1 MIWNRSSVLRPAAND
16 SNNRFDVIVVG
27 VGAMGSAACQHLAQR
42 GLNVLGIERFDIPH
56 ELGSSGGDTR
66 MIRLSYHEHPDYVP
80 LLRRAYSAWDAL
92 GATIGERIL
101 ERTGAL
107 YIGRED
113 SESISGARRAA
124 LEHSIEHRML
134 SREQRKRYDVFKIPS
149 DFAAMFEPEGG
160 FVRSTLAITTLAE
173 QALLSGATLRTRETV
188 TAWEADAHGVEVQT
202 DRAVYRADQLVFTC
216 GAWTAELVAALGVPL
231 RVTRQAL
238 TWLWPQH
245 PERFRMG
252 AFPCWAIEDDA
263 PGFIGMYYGF
273 PMMNGQV
280 GLKIALHAP
289 GALATPDSI
298 DRNPVPDDLASL
310 APLFDKYLPG
320 ARGPVI
326 RQKICMYTNSPD
338 GHFIVDRLPGHD
350 NVVIAAGFSGHG
362 FKFAPVIGEA
372 LADLVQLGRSGLPI
386 EFLGTQRFRSAP

>member
-1 MIWNRSSVLRPAAND
+1 MRTNRTNE
-16 SNNRFDVIVVG
+16 RFDAIVVG
-27 VGAMGSAACQHLAQR
+27 VGAMGSAACHQLARR

-66 MIRLSYHEHPDYVP
+66 MIRLSYYEHPDYVP
-80 LLRRAYSAWDAL
+80 LLRRAYSAWDEL
-92 GATIGERIL
+92 GAVIGERIL
-101 ERTGAL
+101 KRTGAL

-113 SESISGARRAA
+113 GESISGSRRAA
-124 LEHSIEHRML
+124 LEHSIEHQML
-134 SREQRKRYDVFKIPS
+134 SSEQRKRYEVFDIPKH
-149 DFAAMFEPEGG
+149 FAAMFEPEGG
-160 FVRSTLAITTLAE
+160 FVRSTLAITTMAE
-173 QALLSGATLRTRETV
+173 QALLSGATLHTREAV
-188 TAWEADAHGVEVQT
+188 VAWAADAHGVEVQT
-202 DRAVYRADQLVFTC
+202 DRAAYRADQLVFTC
-216 GAWTAELVAALGVPL
+216 GAWTPELVAALGVPL

-238 TWLWPQH
+238 FWLWPQR
-245 PERFRMG
+245 PERFRTG
-252 AFPCWAIEDDA
+252 AFPCWSIEDDA
-263 PGFIGMYYGF
+263 PGFVGMYYGF

-289 GALATPDSI
+289 GAEVTPDSI
-298 DRNPVPDDLASL
+298 DRNPAREDLTLL
-310 APLFDKYLPG
+310 APLFDKYLPS

-372 LADLVQLGRSGLPI
+372 LADLAQLGRSELPI
-386 EFLGTQRFRSAP
+386 GFLSTKRFRGAPP